1 MKQNA
6 KSAFRLRWSHH
17 FCPIYSRW
25 QVMLALL
32 AVCLPPIFSH
42 AASAQEK
49 TQLTYRYATAFGPA
63 DETYQDGAEWMR
75 RVTEKVEKQTKYA
88 IKFTVFAQSSLIKLN
103 DVVAGIQDGRVD
115 MGVVAPSLF
124 PSQLPIS
131 QVVSIPFLS
140 EDALATLK
148 TNMALARNNPVSAAE
163 WTKLGIVPVL
173 YGPAENAATSFKL
186 PVKDIAELKGKRIRA
201 IGLHAEALK
210 AAGAS
215 PVAIPTSEV
224 YQAMQT
230 GVIDGY
236 SGAPMGNQITGQR
249 IQEVAKH
256 FVDLGLGQFTS
267 AVVVAVRK
275 STWDAIPPE
284 VQDIMTQTSDE
295 IVNEFIPRNLRHL
308 DALACDAV
316 KAVGGS
322 VVRISDDQIA
332 TWKSQVYDSTVDK
345 YVANAS
351 KGSGADP
358 AVIKD
363 FLTAYQSDLKKYATP
378 SSVYEDGMTACRK
391 KL

>member
-17 FCPIYSRW
+17 FGPICPRW
-25 QVMLALL
+25 QVMLSLL
-32 AVCLPPIFSH
+32 AVCLAPIFSH

-49 TQLTYRYATAFGPA
+49 TQLTYRYATAFGPT

-75 RVTEKVEKQTKYA
+75 RVTEKVEKQTKYT
-88 IKFTVFAQSSLIKLN
+88 IKFKVFAQSSLIKLN
-103 DVVAGIQDGRVD
+103 DMVAGIQDGRVD

-140 EDALATLK
+140 EDAPATLK
-148 TNMALARNNPVSAAE
+148 TNMALARDNPVSAAE

-236 SGAPMGNQITGQR
+236 SGTPMGNQITGQR

-284 VQDIMTQTSDE
+284 VQDIMIQTSDE
-295 IVNEFIPRNLRHL
+295 IVNEFIPRNLGHL

-322 VVRISDDQIA
+322 VVRVPDDQIA

-358 AVIKD
+358 AAIKD
-363 FLTAYQSDLKKYATP
+363 FLTAYQADLKKYATP
-378 SSVYEDGMTACRK
+378 TSVYEDGMTACRK